1 MALKITVPIGTDRG
15 ITSEAYVR
23 ITDYNISKS
32 GNASFRL
39 QIFQSQEDAK
49 LGSSAMTPTFKESL
63 ASRNSQIGEVVN
75 VSLMV
80 DKQVMVPSVRSSIV
94 EVPVEKEVPD
104 TKDEQGNIL
113 TLKTITV
120 METQVQTETVEEL
133 TTIKVADISTLEGV
147 NIFEYAYNSL
157 REKLVQLFGAENIV
171 DC

>member
-32 GNASFRL
+32 GNAAFRL
-39 QIFQSQEDAK
+39 EIFQSQEDATD
-49 LGSSAMTPTFKESL
+49 ASL
-63 ASRNSQIGEVVN
+63 VTIPADRTALSSRNSQIGSVIN

-80 DKQVMVPSVRSSIV
+80 EKQVMVPSVRSSIV

-120 METQVQTETVEEL
+120 MEPQVKTETVEEP
-133 TTIKVADISTLEGV
+133 TTIKVADLSTLEGV
-147 NIFEYAYNSL
+147 DIFKYAYDNL
-157 REKLVQLFGAENIV
+157 RDKLAQLFGAENIV

>member
-32 GNASFRL
+32 GNAAFRL
-39 QIFQSQEDAK
+39 EIFQSQEDATD
-49 LGSSAMTPTFKESL
+49 ASL
-63 ASRNSQIGEVVN
+63 VTIPADRTALSSRNSQIGSVIN

-80 DKQVMVPSVRSSIV
+80 EKQVMVPSVRSSIV
-94 EVPVEKEVPD
+94 EVLVEKEVPD

-120 METQVQTETVEEL
+120 MEPQVKTETVEEP
-133 TTIKVADISTLEGV
+133 TTIKVADLSPLEGA
-147 NIFEYAYNSL
+147 NIFKYAYNSL
-157 REKLVQLFGAENIV
+157 REKLAQLFGAENIV